1 MPSPTL
7 YLYSSVVNYFF
18 LYLTYVGTAVAIL
31 FDFVQI
37 ERPSTARRKSKVK
50 RF

>member
-18 LYLTYVGTAVAIL
+18 LYLTYVGTAIAIL

-37 ERPSTARRKSKVK
+37 ERP
-50 RF
+50 RFPTS